1 MARPFTR
8 LLAGL
13 VLAAAL
19 AGCGASGRGGAAGSP
34 GFLVVAAEN
43 FWGSIAAQLAGTRAD
58 VRSVIVNPATDPH
71 AYSPTAADSR
81 LLAQS
86 RMAIVNGLGYDPWAG
101 QALAA
106 NPDSARVVLDLG
118 RRFGLAVG
126 ANPHQWYAPA
136 NVRRAVDAIAAGYA
150 RIDPADAAY
159 FAARRRA
166 FLTGGLAAYDRL
178 LADIRRRYAGVA
190 VGYSESIFA
199 PLGQALGLRLATPAG
214 FPKAIAEGADV
225 TAQDKQTV
233 DDQARTGQIKVWIY
247 NRQNVT
253 PDVTRVN
260 ALAAARQ
267 IPIVTVTETLS
278 PATATFQAWQTA
290 QLAALAAALH
300 RATGR

>member
-1 MARPFTR
+1 MSRTT
-8 LLAGL
+8 LLAA
-13 VLAAAL
+13 LAAATLL
-19 AGCGASGRGGAAGSP
+19 AGCGGSSAGPASPSGP
-34 GFLVVAAEN
+34 GFLVVVAESS
-43 FWGSIAAQLAGTRAD
+43 WGSIAAQLAGTKAT

-71 AYSPTAADSR
+71 AYAPSAADSR

-86 RMAIVNGLGYDPWAG
+86 RMAIVNGLGYDAWAS
-101 QALAA
+101 QALDA

-118 RRFGLAVG
+118 RQFGLGAG

-136 NVRRAVDAIAAGYA
+136 NVRRAVDAIAADYA
-150 RIDPADAAY
+150 RLDPADAAY
-159 FAARRRA
+159 FAGRRQA
-166 FLTGGLAAYDRL
+166 FLTAGLADYDRL
-178 LADIRRRYAGVA
+178 LADIRRRFAGVP

-199 PLGQALGLRLATPAG
+199 PLGEALGLRLATPAG
-214 FPKAIAEGADV
+214 FAKAIAEGSDV

-233 DDQARTGQIKVWIY
+233 DDQVRTGQIKVWIY
-247 NRQNVT
+247 NRQNAT
-253 PDVTRVN
+253 PDVARVN

-267 IPIVTVTETLS
+267 IPIVTVTETLA